1 MVLDGKMW
9 IFGYGWLEQMS
20 VPEVA
25 ERMPMGIGGESSVTL
40 QRVRV
45 VVRWERS
52 WLTVEICGGVRGEEM

>member
-1 MVLDGKMW
+1 MLDGKMW
-9 IFGYGWLEQMS
+9 IIRYGWLEQMGVS
-20 VPEVA
+20 LVT